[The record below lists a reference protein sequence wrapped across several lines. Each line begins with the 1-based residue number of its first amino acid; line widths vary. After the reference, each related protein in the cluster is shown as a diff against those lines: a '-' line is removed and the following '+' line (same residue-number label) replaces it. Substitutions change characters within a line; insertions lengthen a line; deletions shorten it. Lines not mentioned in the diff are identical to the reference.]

1 VVGSDLGVH
10 GLAYLGVLLLFVGVF
25 GLVAFAF
32 GDVTPSLRP
41 VAELSCAAVPF
52 LAARLMLR
60 HGAAV
65 VGRALEVVGGLLL
78 PVMGIT
84 SLVDGY
90 PFPPNPRGAALV
102 IGLTLVSVASALVF
116 AVWTVRYEESGVRY
130 AVAPALWLGAAMA
143 TIGVGRPMPSGQ
155 DVAVPSSHQAAA
167 MTAALVVTLAVARLR
182 PGNRLAQA
190 TLAAGTPGAVVIGL
204 LAVLSWA
211 ADGVPVLPVAVTGAL
226 LLVALELLR
235 ARIPGTVADVVGPVW
250 LGGVALALASVA
262 PVGPVAAG
270 AALGFGVLLEA
281 AAGRRAASST
291 LALPGLGLAAVLIV
305 VWPATWWTV
314 GVVVAVGAWATLR
327 RTRPFPG
334 SEGLLDAAVAVLP
347 GVAALAVGSLTA
359 PGWGLAAA
367 TGLVVLS
374 TVPATLPALARSDGD
389 RFWTMWWRG
398 GLVVVGVAAVGAWP
412 DPSVVGRWTVV
423 GSLLA
428 LGAVALLGPLG
439 RTLRPW
445 AVTALMGLAW
455 VLGCAVAAVPD
466 AARGTVLA
474 VAAVGMVAAARRDRA
489 SLGLVGHTLALAAL
503 GLAGDRWGL
512 VATLG
517 LATAGWAVTAVRG
530 DRSASPVATVLDNLH
545 DHLRYAPWALV
556 ALGLP
561 VTSLLALDRGDVLA
575 LSDPWRVA
583 VPAGAALFYAVS
595 ARLLASR
602 RPRSVAAL
610 GSFVAA
616 LVAVAVAWDLWPAV
630 AALTTVVVAVGVIP
644 ADRRWEPMRWAAWA
658 AVAPLAGLLAWQ
670 LWPGYGALAVPTAV
684 AITAAAVGGVLLI
697 GATALRARAGTD
709 AVRVIGALEL
719 GVAVLVAVAA
729 MALPD
734 AGWIVAAVAAVV
746 LTVAV
751 QTGTGGLGGAAVV
764 MAWGA
769 TVALAWDGLGRAPW
783 VSVALA
789 AALLGVAEGL
799 HRLTGARGRWTRW
812 DLPLLAAAAPMAL
825 TALASATDGD
835 AFSATY
841 ALVGGL
847 TVGVAVRLRRRA
859 DLAEVLGGT
868 GTVLILTAA
877 DRAETGWL
885 ALAFLALAATHT
897 GLAVRASGGAR
908 LARQVVGVTAAVTAW
923 GVATTWL
930 PWSTQTTVDTTAVLA
945 GGVLLLAAGA
955 ARIRRLDRSWVIV
968 WGTAASAVLTVAVLA
983 AVGEP
988 GLGTAAADSSLWSV
1002 LAVACLG
1009 VSAGVSAGPLRL
1021 PALRDLT
1028 AAAMVADVLLALDAA
1043 GSTDREAVW
1052 VLSLVAVLGAAP
1064 ALALSRREGSTW
1076 TRPIVEA
1083 GAAAAAVAVGIGLVG
1098 LPDASL
1104 LVAAVAATAV
1114 QVAAA
1119 GVALRSVGLQVAA
1132 PTLACAAWLLLV
1144 GSADGPPEWYT
1155 IAVGS
1160 TLLVVVAIW
1169 RRDLRLRGQDAA
1181 PSTVVVVEL
1190 VGVAFLVVASLVQAV
1205 TSAPGHAVVAM
1216 LVGLAIVG
1224 WGAVTTV
1231 RRRLAAG
1238 VVVIV
1243 VAVVLLVAV
1252 PLVRLLPA
1260 WGGAGVWLLLVGLG
1274 SVAVVAATVLE
1285 RGRVVVRSALGRLG
1299 ELTVGWE

>member
-10 GLAYLGVLLLFVGVF
+10 GLAYLGVLLLFVGVL

-41 VAELSCAAVPF
+41 VAELSAAAVPF

-78 PVMGIT
+78 PIMGIT
-84 SLVDGY
+84 SQVDGY
-90 PFPPNPRGAALV
+90 PFPPNPRGTALV

-116 AVWTVRYEESGVRY
+116 VLWTARFEKSGVRY
-130 AVAPALWLGAAMA
+130 AVAPALWLAAAMA

-167 MTAALVVTLAVARLR
+167 MAAALVVTLALARLR

-211 ADGVPVLPVAVTGAL
+211 ADGVPALPVAVTGVL
-226 LLVALELLR
+226 LLVAMELLR
-235 ARIPGTVADVVGPVW
+235 ARVPGQVADVVGPIW

-270 AALGFGVLLEA
+270 AALGFGVLLELS
-281 AAGRRAASST
+281 GRRRVASST
-291 LALPGLGLAAVLIV
+291 LALPGLGLTVALVV

-314 GVVVAVGAWATLR
+314 GIVVAVGAWAALR

-334 SEGLLDAAVAVLP
+334 AGRLLDVATAVLP
-347 GVAALAVGSLTA
+347 GAAAVAVGSLTA
-359 PGWGLAAA
+359 PGWGVAVA

-374 TVPATLPALARSDGD
+374 TVPATLPVLARADGD
-389 RFWTMWWRG
+389 SFWTTWWRG
-398 GLVVVGVAAVGAWP
+398 GLAVVGLAAVGVWLGAP
-412 DPSVVGRWTVV
+412 VAGRWTVV

-428 LGAVALLGPLG
+428 LGAAALVGPLG

-445 AVTALMGLAW
+445 AVTVLMSVAW
-455 VLGCAVAAVPD
+455 VLGCAVAEVPD
-466 AARGTVLA
+466 AARGAVLA
-474 VAAVGMVAAARRDRA
+474 VAALGMVAAARRDRA
-489 SLGLVGHTLALAAL
+489 SLGLAGHAVALAAL

-512 VATLG
+512 VAALG

-530 DRSASPVATVLDNLH
+530 DRAASPVAAALGDVD
-545 DHLRYAPWALV
+545 DQLRSVPWALV

-575 LSDPWRVA
+575 VSDPWRVA
-583 VPAGAALFYAVS
+583 VPAGAALLYA
-595 ARLLASR
+595 ATTRLVVSR
-602 RPRSVAAL
+602 RVRTVAAA

-616 LVAVAVAWDLWPAV
+616 LVAVAAARHPWPAV
-630 AALTTVVVAVGVIP
+630 AALATVVVTAVVIP
-644 ADRRWEPMRWAAWA
+644 ADRRWPPLRWAAWT
-658 AVAPLAGLLAWQ
+658 AVAPLTGLLTWQ
-670 LWPGYGALAVPTAV
+670 LWPGYRALPVPTAV
-684 AITAAAVGGVLLI
+684 AITATAVGGALLV
-697 GATALRARAGTD
+697 GATALRARSGTE
-709 AVRVIGALEL
+709 AVRLSGALEL
-719 GVAVLVAVAA
+719 GVALVVAVAA
-729 MALPD
+729 MTLPD
-734 AGWIVAAVAAVV
+734 AGWIVVAVAAVV
-746 LTVAV
+746 LIVAV
-751 QTGTGGLGGAAVV
+751 QTGTGALGGAAVV
-764 MAWGA
+764 LAWGA

-783 VSVALA
+783 VSVAVA
-789 AALLGVAEGL
+789 AGLLGVAEGL

-812 DLPLLAAAAPMAL
+812 DLPVLFAAAPVAL
-825 TALASATDGD
+825 TALVSAADGD

-847 TVGVAVRLRRRA
+847 VVGVAVRLRRSA
-859 DLAEVLGGT
+859 VLAEALGGA

-877 DRAETGWL
+877 DDAGTGWL

-897 GLAVRASGGAR
+897 GLAVRASGGVR
-908 LARQVVGVTAAVTAW
+908 LARQVVGVLAAVTAW
-923 GVATTWL
+923 GLATTWL
-930 PWSTQTTVDTTAVLA
+930 PWSTQTTVDATAVLA
-945 GGVLLLAAGA
+945 AGVLLLAAGA
-955 ARIRRLDRSWVIV
+955 ARIHRLDRSWVIV
-968 WGTAASAVLTVAVLA
+968 WGTAASAVLTIAVLA

-988 GLGTAAADSSLWSV
+988 RVGVAETGSSLWLV
-1002 LAVACLG
+1002 VATACAAA
-1009 VSAGVSAGPLRL
+1009 SAGVSAVPLRL
-1021 PALRDLT
+1021 PALRDLM
-1028 AAAMVADVLLALDAA
+1028 AVAVLADVLLALDAA
-1043 GSTDREAVW
+1043 GSTDRVAVW
-1052 VLSLVAVLGAAP
+1052 VLSLIAVLGAAG
-1064 ALALSRREGSTW
+1064 ALALSRREGSAW
-1076 TRPIVEA
+1076 TRPVIEV
-1083 GAAAAAVAVGIGLVG
+1083 GAAAAVVAVGYGLVG
-1098 LPDASL
+1098 LADPSL

-1114 QVAAA
+1114 QVAAM
-1119 GVALRSVGLQVAA
+1119 GVALRSLGLQVMA
-1132 PTLACAAWLLLV
+1132 PALACAAWLLVV
-1144 GSADGPPEWYT
+1144 GTADGPPEWYT

-1160 TLLVVVAIW
+1160 TLLAVVAIW
-1169 RRDLRLRGQDAA
+1169 RHDLRQRGQDPA
-1181 PSTVVVVEL
+1181 PGTVVVVEL
-1190 VGVAFLVVASLVQAV
+1190 VGVAFVAVASLVQAV
-1205 TSAPGHAVVAM
+1205 TSAPGHAVVAV
-1216 LVGLAIVG
+1216 LVGVVVAG

-1238 VVVIV
+1238 VVVVV

-1285 RGRVVVRSALGRLG
+1285 RGRVVVRSTLGRLG